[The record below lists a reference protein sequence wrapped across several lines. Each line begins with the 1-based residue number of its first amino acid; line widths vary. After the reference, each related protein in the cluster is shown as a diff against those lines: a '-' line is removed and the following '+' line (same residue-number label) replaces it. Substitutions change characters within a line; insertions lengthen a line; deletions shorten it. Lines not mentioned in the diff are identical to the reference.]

1 MRKYVFSRYLFK
13 DSIVIQ
19 MNVLR
24 KLSLLFIKNLIVYP
38 EEAVKILSNKK
49 MAILAILMALAL
61 GIHVLEA
68 QIPLPVQ
75 VQGVKLGLA
84 NIVTLFALFAMGWQ
98 DSAIILT
105 GRVLLGAV
113 FAGFG
118 TLFYSVGGGLLAFLA
133 ALAVKRILPEKQIWI
148 AGILAALA
156 HSVGQLLVAAL
167 ISGSPYIL
175 FYLPVMLVCSLFTG
189 MFTGLCAQII
199 VVRGTKLWKTILT

>member
-1 MRKYVFSRYLFK
+1 MT
-13 DSIVIQ
+13 
-19 MNVLR
+19 
-24 KLSLLFIKNLIVYP
+24 
-38 EEAVKILSNKK
+38 NKK
-49 MAILAILMALAL
+49 MAILAILTALSL

-84 NIVTLFALFAMGWQ
+84 NIVTLFALFAMSWR

-118 TLFYSVGGGLLAFLA
+118 TLFYSIGGGLLAFLV
-133 ALAVKRILPEKQIWI
+133 AVGVKQILPEKQIWI

-167 ISGSPYIL
+167 LSGSPYIL

-189 MFTGLCAQII
+189 MFTGLCAQIL
-199 VVRGTKLWKTILT
+199 VVRGKKLWKTILT

>member
-1 MRKYVFSRYLFK
+1 MQ
-13 DSIVIQ
+13 IVSYG
-19 MNVLR
+19 NVLR
-24 KLSLLFIKNLIVYP
+24 KLSLLFYENLIVYSKG
-38 EEAVKILSNKK
+38 AVTSLSNKK
-49 MAILAILMALAL
+49 MAILAILTALAL

-84 NIVTLFALFAMGWQ
+84 NIVTLFALFAMGWR
-98 DSAIILT
+98 DAAMILT

-118 TLFYSVGGGLLAFLA
+118 TLFYSMGGGLLAFLVA
-133 ALAVKRILPEKQIWI
+133 VAVKKILPEKQIWI

-167 ISGSPYIL
+167 IGGTPYIL
-175 FYLPVMLVCSLFTG
+175 FYMPVMLVCSLFTG
-189 MFTGLCAQII
+189 LFTGLCAQIL
-199 VVRGTKLWKTILT
+199 VLRGKKLWKIILT